1 MIKYLDPKEL
11 DYNVE
16 KCQLKQEQ
24 AMEKRIRSPEKIG
37 KL

>member
-1 MIKYLDPKEL
+1 MIKHLDPKE
-11 DYNVE
+11 
-16 KCQLKQEQ
+16 LKQEQ